1 MPALALISCEP
12 VGQTA
17 IHSARPG
24 AGVAGH
30 ARAGWERRIAAWLI
44 ACCALVF
51 AMVVLGGVT
60 RLTRSGLSIVEWQ
73 PIVGTL
79 PPLTSADWQEL
90 FLKYQQTPEY
100 RRVNPGMS
108 LEGFKGIFWLEYFHR
123 LLGRL
128 IGAAFL
134 LPLAYFLWR
143 RALTPPL
150 GLKLAGIFLLGAL
163 QGALGWFMVMSGLVD
178 DPRVS
183 HYRLTA
189 HLALAF
195 AIFAAM
201 LWIALDLL
209 APAPARAAASGRLG
223 RLRRLAWTV
232 TLLVIAMVLTGGLV
246 AGIRAGYAYNT
257 FPLMNGRWVP
267 PEIFLIEPWYLNFFN
282 NMATVQF
289 DHRLVAWLLAVAVP
303 WLWYEAGRAELPA
316 RARRLT
322 HFLLAALALQIALGI
337 STLLLAVPVAL
348 AAAHQAGA
356 LVVFTAA
363 LAVTH
368 ALRGAGATRSGQPLS
383 AAGPG

>member
-1 MPALALISCEP
+1 MRETSIH
-12 VGQTA
+12 TA
-17 IHSARPG
+17 PSRAAVAAQARP
-24 AGVAGH
+24 
-30 ARAGWERRIAAWLI
+30 GWERRVAAWLVV
-44 ACCALVF
+44 CCALVF

-100 RRVNPGMS
+100 RKVNPGMS

-128 IGAAFL
+128 IGVAFFAPL
-134 LPLAYFLWR
+134 LYFLCR
-143 RALTPPL
+143 RALTRPL
-150 GLKLAGIFLLGAL
+150 AVKLGGIFLLGAL
-163 QGALGWFMVMSGLVD
+163 QGALGWYMVASGLVD

-189 HLALAF
+189 HLVLAF
-195 AIFAAM
+195 AIYAAM

-209 APAPARAAASGRLG
+209 VPAPARAAATGRLG
-223 RLRRLAWTV
+223 RLRRLAWAV
-232 TLLVIAMVLTGGLV
+232 TGLVIAMVVTGGLV

-267 PEIFLIEPWYLNFFN
+267 PEIFAIEPWYLNFFN

-289 DHRLVAWLLAVAVP
+289 DHRLGAWLLAVAVP
-303 WLWYEAGRAELPA
+303 WLWYEAGRAQLPA
-316 RARRLT
+316 RARLLT

-356 LVVFTAA
+356 LAVFTAA
-363 LAVTH
+363 LAVNH
-368 ALRGAGATRSGQPLS
+368 ALSGAGATRPDPPRS

>member
-1 MPALALISCEP
+1 MRPAAA
-12 VGQTA
+12 VAGQT
-17 IHSARPG
+17 RG
-24 AGVAGH
+24 
-30 ARAGWERRIAAWLI
+30 GWERRIAAWLI

-51 AMVVLGGVT
+51 AIVVLGGVT

-100 RRVNPGMS
+100 RKVNPGMS
-108 LEGFKGIFWLEYFHR
+108 LDGFKGIFWLEYFHR

-128 IGAAFL
+128 IGVAFL
-134 LPLAYFLWR
+134 VPFLYFLWR
-143 RALTPPL
+143 RAFSLPL
-150 GLKLAGIFLLGAL
+150 ALKLGGIFALGAA
-163 QGALGWFMVMSGLVD
+163 QGALGWYMVASGLVD

-195 AIFAAM
+195 AIYAAM
-201 LWIALDLL
+201 LWIALELL
-209 APAPARAAASGRLG
+209 IPAPVRAAATAGLARI
-223 RLRRLAWTV
+223 RRLAWAV
-232 TLLVIAMVLTGGLV
+232 TALVIAMVVTGGFV

-289 DHRLVAWLLAVAVP
+289 DHRLVAWLLAFTVP
-303 WLWYEAGRAELPA
+303 WLWYEASRAGLPA
-316 RARRLT
+316 RARLLT
-322 HFLLAALALQIALGI
+322 HLLLAALAAQI
-337 STLLLAVPVAL
+337 
-348 AAAHQAGA
+348 
-356 LVVFTAA
+356 
-363 LAVTH
+363 
-368 ALRGAGATRSGQPLS
+368 
-383 AAGPG
+383 